1 MILFT
6 TKSLHSFK
14 NCQSL
19 RKKKTSIRTKAYFG
33 FQQLSLLG
41 TFLVA
46 PCSVGSEA
54 SAPTFTWLLIPHGIS
69 ALRIAAATIGPSTA
83 LSPTSTDAD
92 TGDGLTGSMG
102 DSSTSSR
109 KWSQEEMKAQ
119 TSRLLDALTVLNFL
133 NSKHLRQKTIENPSN
148 PHKSLARCCQIP
160 RCD

>member
-1 MILFT
+1 MILFA
-6 TKSLHSFK
+6 TKSLHSFEK
-14 NCQSL
+14 CQSL

-33 FQQLSLLG
+33 FQQRSLLG

-54 SAPTFTWLLIPHGIS
+54 SASTVTWLLIPPWNLS
-69 ALRIAAATIGPSTA
+69 IAASTIGPSTA

-119 TSRLLDALTVLNFL
+119 TSRLLDALTVLNCL
-133 NSKHLRQKTIENPSN
+133 N
-148 PHKSLARCCQIP
+148 
-160 RCD
+160 